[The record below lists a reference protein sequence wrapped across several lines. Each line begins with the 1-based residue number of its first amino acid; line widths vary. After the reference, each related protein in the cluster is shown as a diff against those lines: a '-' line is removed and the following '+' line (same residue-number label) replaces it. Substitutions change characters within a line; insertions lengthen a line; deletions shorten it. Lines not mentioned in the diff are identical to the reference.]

1 MGKCIFLI
9 IFGFLHDCVVPVCTS
24 EEVQVAFICCDFWIN
39 PMYSLFSKA
48 TEIFPGKL
56 KLCKTTILL
65 RWFSFSTALQ
75 FGFVWS
81 QDVWAGWLINYW
93 SVDFSVFISQ
103 STLPWACLS
112 FWHKRS
118 SQSAQFQR
126 LQTSWSMIILVI
138 MMRIIMLRRGVR
150 SYVQCGCNV
159 LAKFWRLV
167 GCSKRL
173 HW

>member
-1 MGKCIFLI
+1 MHFLIYLDFFMIVWYQFVPQWRSSSCFYLRRLLNKPQVFIKASEIFL
-9 IFGFLHDCVVPVCTS
+9 
-24 EEVQVAFICCDFWIN
+24 
-39 PMYSLFSKA
+39 
-48 TEIFPGKL
+48 GKL

-65 RWFSFSTALQ
+65 RWFSFSIVLQ
-75 FGFVWS
+75 LGFVWR
-81 QDVWAGWLINYW
+81 QGVWASWLINYW
-93 SVDFSVFISQ
+93 RGDFSVFISQ

-150 SYVQCGCNV
+150 SNVQSGCNV
-159 LAKFWRLV
+159 LAKFWRLL
-167 GCSKRL
+167 GCSKSL

>member
-1 MGKCIFLI
+1 MHFLI
-9 IFGFLHDCVVPVCTS
+9 YLDFSWLCGTSLYHS
-24 EEVQVAFICCDFWIN
+24 EEVQVAFICCDFRIN

-65 RWFSFSTALQ
+65 RWFSFSIVLQ
-75 FGFVWS
+75 LGFVWR
-81 QDVWAGWLINYW
+81 QGVWASWLINYW
-93 SVDFSVFISQ
+93 RGDFSVFISQ

-167 GCSKRL
+167 GCSKSL